1 MLDKTPAIEPEALTL
16 EGLRHVIEEII
27 PFNRLIGF
35 RLTAADREAG
45 SVELALEVKDEHIGN
60 AVRHMVHGGL
70 LAALVDSA
78 AGAAVA
84 LTLDDV
90 SQAPSVAT
98 IDMRVDF
105 LRPARGRAISATA
118 KIMRSGR
125 SVVVV
130 RTDVHDEDGE
140 LVALGSST
148 FTVERDRPN
157 APK

>member
-1 MLDKTPAIEPEALTL
+1 MPDTTPATEPEELTL
-16 EGLRHVIEEII
+16 EGFRHVIEEII
-27 PFNRLIGF
+27 PFNRLMGL
-35 RLTAADREAG
+35 RLGAVDRAAG
-45 SVELALEVKDEHIGN
+45 TVEISLEVKDEHIGN
-60 AVRHMVHGGL
+60 AVRRMVHGGL

-105 LRPARGRAISATA
+105 LRPARGQVIRATA
-118 KIMRSGR
+118 KVMRSGR

-130 RTDVHDEDGE
+130 RTDVHDDDDA

-148 FTVERDRPN
+148 FTVERDRPS
-157 APK
+157 PGK

>member
-1 MLDKTPAIEPEALTL
+1 MPDTTPATEPEALTL
-16 EGLRHVIEEII
+16 EGFVEISLVV
-27 PFNRLIGF
+27 R
-35 RLTAADREAG
+35 
-45 SVELALEVKDEHIGN
+45 DEHIGN

-84 LTLDDV
+84 LTLDDL

-105 LRPARGRAISATA
+105 LRPARGQVIRASA
-118 KIMRSGR
+118 KVMRRGR

-130 RTDVHDEDGE
+130 RTDVHDDDGA

-148 FTVERDRPN
+148 FTVERDKPGT
-157 APK
+157 AK

>member
-1 MLDKTPAIEPEALTL
+1 MAENSPYLEPAAFSV

-27 PFNRLIGF
+27 PFNRLMGL
-35 RLTAADREAG
+35 RLGVVDRSAG
-45 SVELALEVKDEHIGN
+45 TVEITLEIKDEHIGN

-70 LAALVDSA
+70 LAAVVDSA

-84 LTLDDV
+84 LTLDDL

-105 LRPARGRAISATA
+105 LRPARGRSIRATA
-118 KIMRSGR
+118 TVMRSGR

-130 RTDVHDEDGE
+130 RTDVHDEDNT

-148 FTVERDRPN
+148 FTVERDGTR
-157 APK
+157 APE